1 MLERW
6 TPDRSVVHLRILRAS
21 HQQAHQQL
29 LPPMPAA
36 PPVLHSMPLTAN
48 GGALPQELA
57 GLPLQLQAMLGV
69 AEAAAAAA
77 ALPPPLPISGQQQAE
92 QHTQHHLEQP
102 QLQGQAPGGT
112 GPSSGTPSTAA
123 GVPLQG
129 MPPQLSL
136 SVALPGAG

>member
-21 HQQAHQQL
+21 HQQAQQQPQAHTEL

-36 PPVLHSMPLTAN
+36 PPGLHGMPLPAN
-48 GGALPQELA
+48 GGASPQELA

-77 ALPPPLPISGQQQAE
+77 ALPPLPLNGQHQPEQQA
-92 QHTQHHLEQP
+92 QQLEQP
-102 QLQGQAPGGT
+102 QLQGQAPGASDAT
-112 GPSSGTPSTAA
+112 GGTP
-123 GVPLQG
+123 
-129 MPPQLSL
+129 
-136 SVALPGAG
+136 